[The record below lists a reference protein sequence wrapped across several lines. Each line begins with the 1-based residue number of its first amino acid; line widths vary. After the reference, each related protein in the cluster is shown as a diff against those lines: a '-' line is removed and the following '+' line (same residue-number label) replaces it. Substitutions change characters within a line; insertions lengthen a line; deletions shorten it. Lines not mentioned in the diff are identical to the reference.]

1 MPCTE
6 CLTFFGGEEKLLR
19 KTLNRV
25 SNSLFGT
32 TSGMSSSNSSDTVP
46 LSWLATCL
54 DGGEGK
60 VAGVEATRGLEVD
73 VAAATVVAGE
83 ISTGAS
89 KAEDKREEKLSF
101 FFKNSSLLLTFLLW
115 VEGLVRFLAR
125 VAFTLLSLVS
135 REKKKLESILR
146 VKLKLLPWLA
156 SAWQKAMHCDAKV
169 ESTALDRSAAIFHL
183 FF

>member
-1 MPCTE
+1 M
-6 CLTFFGGEEKLLR
+6 R

-60 VAGVEATRGLEVD
+60 VAGVEATRGLEVA

-89 KAEDKREEKLSF
+89 KAEDERGGKDEFLFQELF
-101 FFKNSSLLLTFLLW
+101 SS
-115 VEGLVRFLAR
+115 
-125 VAFTLLSLVS
+125 S
-135 REKKKLESILR
+135 SIPPLG
-146 VKLKLLPWLA
+146 
-156 SAWQKAMHCDAKV
+156 
-169 ESTALDRSAAIFHL
+169 
-183 FF
+183 